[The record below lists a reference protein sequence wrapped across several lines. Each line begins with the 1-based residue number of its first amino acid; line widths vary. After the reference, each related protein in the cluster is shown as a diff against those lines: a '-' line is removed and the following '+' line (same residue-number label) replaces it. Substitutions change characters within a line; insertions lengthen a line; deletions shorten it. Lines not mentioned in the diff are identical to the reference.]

1 MGFKEIL
8 DLIPKE
14 YQLLVALFVVI
25 AYYGFPRF
33 QEWRSHKRYF
43 DSRTKVL
50 EYKKLLYEVE
60 SIKKQSALEDVTD
73 TGLQELMAL
82 AEELRP
88 NIEVLPPMK
97 RFLAGWSGSV
107 ALFTIFSIFYLSF
120 VTTDETFYFIL
131 GALILSIVAGATSV
145 LYRTDKVY
153 KSALFGGGAGFII
166 AFIIGIFTGEA

>member
-1 MGFKEIL
+1 M
-8 DLIPKE
+8 
-14 YQLLVALFVVI
+14 
-25 AYYGFPRF
+25 
-33 QEWRSHKRYF
+33 
-43 DSRTKVL
+43 
-50 EYKKLLYEVE
+50 
-60 SIKKQSALEDVTD
+60 EDVTD